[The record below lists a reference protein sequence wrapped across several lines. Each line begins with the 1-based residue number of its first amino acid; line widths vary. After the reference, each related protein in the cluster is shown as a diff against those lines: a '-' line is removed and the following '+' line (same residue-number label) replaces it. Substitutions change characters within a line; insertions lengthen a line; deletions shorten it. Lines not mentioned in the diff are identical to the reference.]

1 MGRRRCWY
9 GGDRKLTGTE
19 LLLIGLYLVSFVF
32 YVYCYLV
39 LIPKFSA
46 IEWERRFKTQESQE
60 SLIEI
65 LMGPTNEG
73 VIPLIVGSTAETI
86 KKMMQGY
93 EGKSKQQIG
102 KMFGLDQADELE
114 ESLQDL
120 PAYLRFP
127 ARGILEK
134 VMKQA
139 NLNAENG
146 GEGGVD
152 SDSSGE
158 FPSMGGLWKR

>member
-1 MGRRRCWY
+1 M
-9 GGDRKLTGTE
+9 TGVE
-19 LLLIGLYLVSFVF
+19 ILLIALYVLSFGF
-32 YVYCYLV
+32 YIYCYLI
-39 LIPKFSA
+39 LIPQYSA
-46 IEWERRFKTQESQE
+46 AEWERRFKTPESQD

-65 LMGPTNEG
+65 LMGHDDQG
-73 VIPLIVGSTAETI
+73 VIPLIVGSTTETI

-102 KMFGLDQADELE
+102 KMFGINQVDEIE

-134 VMKQA
+134 VMKGA
-139 NLNAENG
+139 KLAAENNETPPIG
-146 GEGGVD
+146 G
-152 SDSSGE
+152 DSSGE
-158 FPSMGGLWKR
+158 TWPALWKK

>member
-1 MGRRRCWY
+1 M
-9 GGDRKLTGTE
+9 TGVE
-19 LLLIGLYLVSFVF
+19 ILLIALYLLSFGF
-32 YVYCYLV
+32 YIYCYLV
-39 LIPKFSA
+39 LIPRYSA
-46 IEWERRFKTQESQE
+46 AEWERRFVAESGQEQ
-60 SLIEI
+60 LIKI

-73 VIPLIVGSTAETI
+73 VIPLIVGSTTETI

-102 KMFGLDQADELE
+102 KMFGLDQVDEIE

-134 VMKQA
+134 VMKSA
-139 NLNAENG
+139 KLNAENTEKV
-146 GEGGVD
+146 GETVQKW
-152 SDSSGE
+152 
-158 FPSMGGLWKR
+158 PALWKE

>member
-1 MGRRRCWY
+1 M
-9 GGDRKLTGTE
+9 TGTE

-46 IEWERRFKTQESQE
+46 AEWERRFKTKESQD

-65 LMGPTNEG
+65 LMGHNDQG

-134 VMKQA
+134 VMKTA
-139 NLNAENG
+139 KLNAENNGEVG
-146 GEGGVD
+146 GNA
-152 SDSSGE
+152 DSSGE
-158 FPSMGGLWKR
+158 FPSMNGLWKK

>member
-1 MGRRRCWY
+1 M
-9 GGDRKLTGTE
+9 TGVE
-19 LLLIGLYLVSFVF
+19 FLLIALYLLSFGF
-32 YVYCYLV
+32 YIYCYLV
-39 LIPKFSA
+39 LIPRYSA
-46 IEWERRFKTQESQE
+46 AEWERRFVAESGQEQ
-60 SLIEI
+60 LIKI

-73 VIPLIVGSTAETI
+73 VIPLIVGSTTETI

-102 KMFGLDQADELE
+102 KMFGLDQVDEIE

-134 VMKQA
+134 VMKSA
-139 NLNAENG
+139 KLNAENAEKV
-146 GEGGVD
+146 GET
-152 SDSSGE
+152 SQTW
-158 FPSMGGLWKR
+158 PALWKE